1 MLRFHCITM
10 AKELNAKIQ
19 SRIVEYLERRTE
31 QSSITEISR
40 DLDIG
45 RNTVAKYLELLKF
58 QGLVEQR
65 SIGQAKLWSLI
76 DTPFNSEKY
85 GISIRDKN
93 GRHIYSYGAKALSR
107 FGFNENTFQDKTTSE
122 ALGEAYSDVD
132 AKAFES
138 IKTMQPTVSHKT
150 YKTNKHSSKVTQY
163 FFPNFNDNKKV
174 IGAISFAVISDIK

>member
-1 MLRFHCITM
+1 M

-19 SRIVEYLERRTE
+19 SRIIEYLERRTE

-107 FGFNENTFQDKTTSE
+107 FGFNEDTFQDKTTSE